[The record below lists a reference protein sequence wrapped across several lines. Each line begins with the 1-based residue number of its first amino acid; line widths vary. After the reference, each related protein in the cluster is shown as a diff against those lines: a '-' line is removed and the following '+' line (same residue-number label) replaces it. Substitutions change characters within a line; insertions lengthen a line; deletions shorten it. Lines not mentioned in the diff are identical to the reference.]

1 MTDIYK
7 NVADYNPN
15 KERKILIANDDII
28 ADIFSH
34 EKLNPVVTDLFT
46 RGRDQGKKLNILLAL
61 ITQYYF
67 TVPKNIRLN
76 STH

>member
-46 RGRDQGKKLNILLAL
+46 RGRD
-61 ITQYYF
+61 
-67 TVPKNIRLN
+67 
-76 STH
+76 